1 MEMHQIKY
9 LALASILLGIV
20 CKKEFNNFYIYE
32 NRKMNLN
39 SISKDYYLSSDDV
52 KRAREKLDSSLV
64 LKHENDEVKK
74 CINLFLNS
82 YSKEELLIL
91 RNNIQTLKV
100 KNDNLEDYCLD
111 GAYELDNNTII
122 SNNDAFN
129 HEMHHVAST
138 LGIVNNIMI
147 SGFMQD
153 KEIDGKN
160 YGIGMGINEGYT
172 EYLSIKQIGNDN
184 MYYNK
189 IVCLIP
195 LIELFF
201 DNEIDLRKLYFNAD
215 LEALIN
221 RFSLVCS
228 RSESVELIKDIDK
241 LVFYDCFR
249 SWFDKTDVIEL
260 SIRLRLLDY
269 YEKLSGNNNLKDL
282 FLPENM
288 AYELKKA
295 KKLVI

>member
-1 MEMHQIKY
+1 MEMHQIKF
-9 LALASILLGIV
+9 LALAAILLGIV
-20 CKKEFNNFYIYE
+20 GKKEFNNFYIYE

-39 SISKDYYLSSDDV
+39 SIGNDYYLSSEDI
-52 KRAREKLDSSLV
+52 KRAREKLDRNLKLV
-64 LKHENDEVKK
+64 HSNDKVNKN
-74 CINLFLNS
+74 INLFLSN
-82 YSKEELLIL
+82 YTKDELLIL

-100 KNDNLEDYCLD
+100 KNGDLSDYCMDGSYDLD
-111 GAYELDNNTII
+111 ENIII
-122 SNNDAFN
+122 SNDEAFN

-138 LGIVNNIMI
+138 LGKINDITV

-153 KEIDGKN
+153 KVIDGKSL
-160 YGIGMGINEGYT
+160 GIGMGINEGYT

-241 LVFYDCFR
+241 LMFYDCFR
-249 SWFDKTDVIEL
+249 SWFDKTDIIEL

-269 YEKLSGNNNLKDL
+269 YERLSGNNNLKDL